1 MKEFE
6 FYFDGKPRDSDNS
19 VNAGLKKLS
28 GNPLDIGLC
37 LGTYASE
44 ALKQLKEPHCAII
57 VLNAFKK
64 FMELNPDITEQ
75 VMQGLLFND
84 GARIVKPPIDAMG
97 NANLLKAI
105 KKN

>member
-1 MKEFE
+1 MKAFE
-6 FYFDGKPRDSDNS
+6 FYFDGTPRDSDKT

-37 LGTYASE
+37 LGQYASE
-44 ALKQLKEPHCAII
+44 ALRQLKEPHCAII

-75 VMQGLLFND
+75 VMQQLLFND
-84 GARIVKPPIDAMG
+84 GARIVKPGADLMG
-97 NANLLKAI
+97 NINPLKAF